1 VSIVELETE
10 HASATLLQKLVAAG
24 FNAQV
29 HQTNVHALTVEAEAE
44 QKSNLVETLVDY
56 VFTDWCYDY
65 ICLRI
70 AAVYDYL
77 TDDER
82 EYIALLTFHGIRKSD
97 EVIAGL
103 THDQW
108 RQLVQDAVEHW
119 MDAAGNSPY
128 LNVDGLVRFRVK
140 DYLLATDH
148 SMHEVVEQFLAD
160 REYEEFVSMLRY
172 MLDTQPPNEQV
183 LHVYCTNDRVWITD
197 SAGELV
203 RDTAVADAAAR
214 ASDGDEV
221 NAEDLAMSILITRAP
236 CRIVIHDMSIAAP
249 WPSFS
254 ETVEKVFVGRAAR
267 CDNCSTCRE
276 LLQST
281 DVYRE
286 QNLQRKVIPDK
297 LH

>member
-1 VSIVELETE
+1 MSIVELETG
-10 HASATLLQKLVAAG
+10 HATATLLQKLAAAG
-24 FNAQV
+24 FKAQV
-29 HQTNVHALTVEAEAE
+29 HQTNVHALAVEAEAGG
-44 QKSNLVETLVDY
+44 KPILVETLVDY

-70 AAVYDYL
+70 AAVYEYL

-82 EYIALLTFHGIRKSD
+82 EYIALLTFHGIRTSVD
-97 EVIAGL
+97 VIAGL

-108 RQLVQDAVEHW
+108 RQLVQDAVEQW
-119 MDAAGNSPY
+119 LDEAGNSHY

-140 DYLLATDH
+140 DYLFAIDH
-148 SMHEVVEQFLAD
+148 SIHDMVEQFLAD

-183 LHVYCTNDRVWITD
+183 LHVFYTNDRVWITD
-197 SAGELV
+197 SVGELV
-203 RDTAVADAAAR
+203 RDTAVADVAAR

-254 ETVEKVFVGRAAR
+254 ETVEKVFVGRASR

-276 LLQST
+276 LLENT
-281 DVYRE
+281 DVYGE